1 MMNETTF
8 ETQSEW
14 FYGESKS
21 KTTRETQLKWLEAE
35 DGALLRVDSVVAIYP
50 TTVFSPMKIKVQVES
65 TTYTFKAYP
74 DNTPIQTMKED
85 INCIA
90 SAINIGTWTSNT
102 LKASDIGNDER

>member
-14 FYGESKS
+14 LNGKSKS
-21 KTTRETQLKWLEAE
+21 EVTREIQLKWLEAE
-35 DGALLRVDSVVAIYP
+35 DGSLLRVDRVVAIYP
-50 TTVFSPMKIKVQVES
+50 TTLFPLIKIKVQVEN
-65 TTYTFKAYP
+65 TAYTFKTYS
-74 DNTPIQTMKED
+74 DDTPIQTIKED

-102 LKASDIGNDER
+102 LKASDI